1 MMPQGMK
8 KTLQSMKY
16 LQTTKHKTQGK
27 YQSVG
32 THTSYSINQ
41 SKQSIYFPN
50 VVDAIF

>member
-8 KTLQSMKY
+8 KTLQSMRC

-32 THTSYSINQ
+32 AHTSYSINK
-41 SKQSIYFPN
+41 SKQSTYFPN